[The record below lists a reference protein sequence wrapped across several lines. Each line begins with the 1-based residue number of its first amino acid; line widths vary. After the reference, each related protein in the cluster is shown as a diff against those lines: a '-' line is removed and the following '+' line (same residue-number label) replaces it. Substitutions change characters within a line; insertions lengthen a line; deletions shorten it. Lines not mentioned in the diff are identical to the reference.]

1 MVINHGYDLLL
12 LFTKTQNKPKL
23 DPWFCI
29 HTRPQLELHEEGS
42 WCEEQDKVI
51 GNVDTLR

>member
-42 WCEEQDKVI
+42 WCEEQDKII